1 MFIHVSS
8 HTQLIT
14 RRSAISIEFLSM
26 TASLITKRTSRVVI
40 IDIKFL
46 GTMLCP
52 RCFIEKDEVYM
63 MGTTVDMQHR
73 AKSRVD
79 STIRQGRVETA
90 RKLIFQHG
98 FAVSGK
104 PIDQALGEQSLV
116 PTRVSLSLLF
126 ALSTPNFGVE
136 CILRKVTAFRSQL
149 LRNVRSRHT
158 P

>member
-8 HTQLIT
+8 HTQPIT
-14 RRSAISIEFLSM
+14 QRSTFPTEYLSM
-26 TASLITKRTSRVVI
+26 TAPLISERTSRVVI

-63 MGTTVDMQHR
+63 MGTTVDMQR
-73 AKSRVD
+73 CAKRRVD

-126 ALSTPNFGVE
+126 ALSTHKSGIE
-136 CILRKVTAFRSQL
+136 CIFRKVTAFRSQL
-149 LRNVRSRHT
+149 LRDVRSRHT